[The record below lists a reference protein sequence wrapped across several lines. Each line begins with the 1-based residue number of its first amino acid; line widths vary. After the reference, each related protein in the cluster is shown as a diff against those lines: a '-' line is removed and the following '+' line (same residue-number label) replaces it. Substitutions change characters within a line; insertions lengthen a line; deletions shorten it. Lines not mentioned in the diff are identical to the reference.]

1 MSPGWGGKEFQEPQA
16 EDASSQVQVQ
26 VRMLLTSHIHTLT
39 ATSDHRATGSD
50 WHTGPLALPVGVVS
64 FHKFV
69 KKKPSFARP
78 RLLHVPMHLYTKL
91 MAVANNITG
100 SFCSTF

>member
-39 ATSDHRATGSD
+39 ATTVTGTATG
-50 WHTGPLALPVGVVS
+50 TGRRTHGTVVS

-91 MAVANNITG
+91 MAVANNIIG